1 MILKEP
7 HYYPKEV
14 GAGIPL
20 IFVHP
25 ARIIAHGNSE
35 HNTGK
40 RGTVASKKQ
49 TT

>member
-35 HNTGK
+35 QNT
-40 RGTVASKKQ
+40 ASVELLQVKKQ
-49 TT
+49 TA